1 MAVPLKK
8 EGCWHLSPLLH
19 SVSPAYLLGTLHGD
33 AEKHFAKEYPWFHT
47 LPAQTDAVLAEGML
61 FALEPNA
68 CRGRTRVNIG
78 GTVAVGA
85 SGPIELNSLPC
96 RMHVVE

>member
-1 MAVPLKK
+1 V
-8 EGCWHLSPLLH
+8 H

-33 AEKHFAKEYPWFHT
+33 AEKYLGDQYPWFRT
-47 LPAQTDAVLAEGML
+47 QEPATDAVLAEGML
-61 FALEPNA
+61 FAFEPNA

-78 GTVAVGA
+78 GTVAVGR
-85 SGPIELNSLPC
+85 SGPEEMNTLPC